1 MKELVSEY
9 QLLNQFPLGMS
20 YVPLQE
26 FTHLYEN
33 LEEAFCKGT
42 LFKELNKPFS
52 GRRCVR

>member
-1 MKELVSEY
+1 MKEFFSEY
-9 QLLNQFPLGMS
+9 QLLNQLPLGMA

-33 LEEAFCKGT
+33 LEVAFCKGT
-42 LFKELNKPFS
+42 LFKDLYKPFS

>member
-1 MKELVSEY
+1 MKEFFNEY
-9 QLLNQFPLGMS
+9 QLPNQLPLGIA
-20 YVPLQE
+20 YVPVQE

-42 LFKELNKPFS
+42 LFKELTKPFT